1 MTKLT
6 QTQALKGQGALNPSD
21 VLELSD
27 LLGPPPLLP
36 SENVADY
43 EALSARV
50 IAAAKPTDA
59 IEHLY
64 VRDAVDLQWELM
76 RLRHLKSR
84 FLVSSASVGLYKL
97 MDDRMNYVRDDPNYK
112 SWIKNE
118 PKGIKNIKS
127 MLADWG
133 LSEADICAQTLA
145 KKIDEFE
152 RIDRL
157 ATSAEVRRNAAL
169 RELERHRE
177 AVGRRLRNAIAT
189 EDAQFVDADE
199 AVTSDTQILGSQST

>member
-1 MTKLT
+1 MTKPT
-6 QTQALKGQGALNPSD
+6 HSPALKGQGALNPSD
-21 VLELSD
+21 VFELSD

-36 SENVADY
+36 SENLADY
-43 EALSARV
+43 EALRLRV
-50 IAAAKPTDA
+50 IAAVKPTDA

-76 RLRHLKSR
+76 RLRHLKTR
-84 FLVSSASVGLYKL
+84 FLVSSASVGLNIL
-97 MDDRMNYVRDDPNYK
+97 MNMRMNYVDSDPNYK

-118 PKGIKNIKS
+118 RKGIKNIKS
-127 MLADWG
+127 MLSDWG
-133 LSEADICAQTLA
+133 LSEADIHAQTLA

-152 RIDRL
+152 RIERL
-157 ATSAEVRRNAAL
+157 IANAEARRNAAL

-177 AVGRRLRNAIAT
+177 AVGRRLKNALDT

-199 AVTSDTQILGSQST
+199 AMTSDTQVKAGKS

>member
-1 MTKLT
+1 MNKPTHSP
-6 QTQALKGQGALNPSD
+6 ALKGQGALNPSD

-43 EALSARV
+43 EALSVRV
-50 IAAAKPTDA
+50 IAAVKPTDA

-76 RLRHLKSR
+76 RLRHLKTR
-84 FLVSSASVGLYKL
+84 FLVSSASVGLKIL
-97 MDDRMNYVRDDPNYK
+97 MNMRMNYVDSDPNYK

-118 PKGIKNIKS
+118 RKGIKNIKS
-127 MLADWG
+127 MLSDWG
-133 LSEADICAQTLA
+133 LSEADIHAQTLA

-152 RIDRL
+152 RIERL
-157 ATSAEVRRNAAL
+157 IANAEARRNTAL
-169 RELERHRE
+169 RELDRHRE
-177 AVGRRLRNAIAT
+177 AVGRRLKNALDT
-189 EDAQFVDADE
+189 EDAQFVDADA
-199 AVTSDTQILGSQST
+199 AVTSDTQVQGSQLT

>member
-1 MTKLT
+1 MTKPT
-6 QTQALKGQGALNPSD
+6 HSPALKGQGALNPSD

-43 EALSARV
+43 EALSVRV
-50 IAAAKPTDA
+50 IAAVKPTDA

-76 RLRHLKSR
+76 RLRHLKTR
-84 FLVSSASVGLYKL
+84 FLVSSASVGLKIL
-97 MDDRMNYVRDDPNYK
+97 MNMRMNYVDSDPNYK

-118 PKGIKNIKS
+118 RKGIKNIKS
-127 MLADWG
+127 MLSDWG
-133 LSEADICAQTLA
+133 LSEEDIHAQTLA

-152 RIDRL
+152 RIERL
-157 ATSAEVRRNAAL
+157 IANAEARRNTAL
-169 RELERHRE
+169 RELDRHRE
-177 AVGRRLRNAIAT
+177 AVGRRLKNALDT
-189 EDAQFVDADE
+189 EDAHFVDAD
-199 AVTSDTQILGSQST
+199 AAMTSDTQVQGSQ

>member
-1 MTKLT
+1 MNKPTHSP
-6 QTQALKGQGALNPSD
+6 ALKGQGALNPSD

-43 EALSARV
+43 EALSVRV
-50 IAAAKPTDA
+50 IAAVKPTDA

-76 RLRHLKSR
+76 RLRHLKTR
-84 FLVSSASVGLYKL
+84 FLVSSASVGLNIL
-97 MDDRMNYVRDDPNYK
+97 MNMRMNYVDSDPNYK

-118 PKGIKNIKS
+118 RKGIKNIKS
-127 MLADWG
+127 MLSDWG
-133 LSEADICAQTLA
+133 LSEEDIHAQTLA

-152 RIDRL
+152 RIERL
-157 ATSAEVRRNAAL
+157 IANAEARRNAAL

-177 AVGRRLRNAIAT
+177 AVGRRLKNALDT

-199 AVTSDTQILGSQST
+199 AMTSDTQVKAGKS

>member
-1 MTKLT
+1 MNKPTHSP
-6 QTQALKGQGALNPSD
+6 ALKGQGALNPSD

-43 EALSARV
+43 EALSVRV
-50 IAAAKPTDA
+50 IAAVKPTDA

-76 RLRHLKSR
+76 RLRHLKTR
-84 FLVSSASVGLYKL
+84 FLVSSASVGLKIL
-97 MDDRMNYVRDDPNYK
+97 MNMRMNYVDSDPNYK

-118 PKGIKNIKS
+118 RKGIKNIKS
-127 MLADWG
+127 MLSDWG
-133 LSEADICAQTLA
+133 LSEADIHAQTLA

-152 RIDRL
+152 RIERL
-157 ATSAEVRRNAAL
+157 IANAEARRNAAL

-177 AVGRRLRNAIAT
+177 AVGRRLKNALDT

-199 AVTSDTQILGSQST
+199 AMTSDTQVKAGKS

>member
-1 MTKLT
+1 MNKPTHSP
-6 QTQALKGQGALNPSD
+6 ALKGQGALNPSD

-43 EALSARV
+43 EALSVRV
-50 IAAAKPTDA
+50 IAAVKPTDA

-76 RLRHLKSR
+76 RLRHLKTR
-84 FLVSSASVGLYKL
+84 FLVSSASVGLKIL
-97 MDDRMNYVRDDPNYK
+97 MNMRMNYVDSDPNYK

-118 PKGIKNIKS
+118 PRGIKNIKS
-127 MLADWG
+127 MLSDWG
-133 LSEADICAQTLA
+133 LSEEDIHAQTLA

-152 RIDRL
+152 RIERL
-157 ATSAEVRRNAAL
+157 IANAEARRNAAL

-189 EDAQFVDADE
+189 EDAQFVDADA
-199 AVTSDTQILGSQST
+199 AVTSDTHVQGSQST

>member
-1 MTKLT
+1 MNKPTHSP
-6 QTQALKGQGALNPSD
+6 ALKGQGALNPSD

-36 SENVADY
+36 SENLADY
-43 EALSARV
+43 QALSVRV
-50 IAAAKPTDA
+50 IAAVKPTDA

-76 RLRHLKSR
+76 RLRHLKTR
-84 FLVSSASVGLYKL
+84 FLVSSASVGLKIL
-97 MDDRMNYVRDDPNYK
+97 MNMRMNYVDSDPNYK

-118 PKGIKNIKS
+118 PRGIKNIKS
-127 MLADWG
+127 MLSDWG
-133 LSEADICAQTLA
+133 LSEEDIHAQTLA

-152 RIDRL
+152 RIERL
-157 ATSAEVRRNAAL
+157 IANAEARRNAAL

-177 AVGRRLRNAIAT
+177 AVGRRLKNALDT

-199 AVTSDTQILGSQST
+199 AMTSDTQVKAGIS

>member
-1 MTKLT
+1 MTKPT

-36 SENVADY
+36 SENLADY
-43 EALSARV
+43 QALSARV

-76 RLRHLKSR
+76 RLRHLKTR
-84 FLVSSASVGLYKL
+84 LLVSSASVGLYSL
-97 MDDRMNYVRDDPNYK
+97 MNVRMDFPASDPNYRK
-112 SWIKNE
+112 WNKNE
-118 PKGIKNIKS
+118 PEGVKNIKS
-127 MLADWG
+127 MLSGWG
-133 LSEADICAQTLA
+133 LSEADIHAQTLA
-145 KKIDEFE
+145 KKINEFE

-157 ATSAEVRRNAAL
+157 AASAEARRNAAL
-169 RELERHRE
+169 RELERHRD

-189 EDAQFVDADE
+189 EDAQFVDAD
-199 AVTSDTQILGSQST
+199 ATVTSDTQVLDSQST

>member
-1 MTKLT
+1 MTKPTLSP
-6 QTQALKGQGALNPSD
+6 ALKGQGALNPSD
-21 VLELSD
+21 LFELSD

-36 SENVADY
+36 SENLADY
-43 EALSARV
+43 QALSARV

-76 RLRHLKSR
+76 RLRHLKTR
-84 FLVSSASVGLYKL
+84 FMISSASDGLYSL
-97 MDDRMNYVRDDPNYK
+97 MKVRMDFPPSDPNYK
-112 SWIKNE
+112 KWNKNE
-118 PKGIKNIKS
+118 PEGVKNIKS

-133 LSEADICAQTLA
+133 LSEADIHAQTLA
-145 KKIDEFE
+145 KKINEFE

-157 ATSAEVRRNAAL
+157 AANAEARRNAAL
-169 RELERHRE
+169 RELERYRE

-189 EDAQFVDADE
+189 EDAQFVDADA
-199 AVTSDTQILGSQST
+199 AVTSDTQVQGSQST

>member
-1 MTKLT
+1 MTKPT

-21 VLELSD
+21 VLELSY

-76 RLRHLKSR
+76 RLRHLKTR
-84 FLVSSASVGLYKL
+84 LLVSSASVGLFKL
-97 MDDRMNYVRDDPNYK
+97 MDDRMNNVSSDPNYK

-118 PKGIKNIKS
+118 PQGIKNIKS

-133 LSEADICAQTLA
+133 LGESDIYAQTLA

-157 ATSAEVRRNAAL
+157 AANAEARRNAAL

-177 AVGRRLRNAIAT
+177 AVGRRLRNALST
-189 EDAQFVDADE
+189 EDAQFVDADA
-199 AVTSDTQILGSQST
+199 AVTSDTQVLGSQST

>member
-1 MTKLT
+1 MNKPTHSP
-6 QTQALKGQGALNPSD
+6 ALKGQGALNPSD

-43 EALSARV
+43 EALSVRV
-50 IAAAKPTDA
+50 IAAVKPTDA

-76 RLRHLKSR
+76 RLRHLKTR
-84 FLVSSASVGLYKL
+84 FLVSSASVGLKIL
-97 MDDRMNYVRDDPNYK
+97 MNMRMNYVDSDPNYK
-112 SWIKNE
+112 SWINNE
-118 PKGIKNIKS
+118 RKGIKNIKS
-127 MLADWG
+127 MLSDWG
-133 LSEADICAQTLA
+133 LSEADIHAQTLA

-152 RIDRL
+152 RIERL
-157 ATSAEVRRNAAL
+157 IANGEARRNAAL

-189 EDAQFVDADE
+189 EDAQFVDADA
-199 AVTSDTQILGSQST
+199 AVTSDIQVQGSQST

>member
-1 MTKLT
+1 MTKPT
-6 QTQALKGQGALNPSD
+6 HSPALKGRGAFNPSD

-118 PKGIKNIKS
+118 PQGIKNIKS

-133 LSEADICAQTLA
+133 LGEADIYAQTLA

-157 ATSAEVRRNAAL
+157 AASAEARRNAAL

-199 AVTSDTQILGSQST
+199 VVTSDTQVLDSQST

>member
-1 MTKLT
+1 MTKPT
-6 QTQALKGQGALNPSD
+6 HSPALKGQGALNPSD

-43 EALSARV
+43 EALSVRV
-50 IAAAKPTDA
+50 IAAVKPTDA

-76 RLRHLKSR
+76 RLRHLKTR
-84 FLVSSASVGLYKL
+84 FLVSSASVGLNIL
-97 MDDRMNYVRDDPNYK
+97 MNMRMNYVDSDPNYK

-118 PKGIKNIKS
+118 RKGIKNIKS
-127 MLADWG
+127 MLSDWG
-133 LSEADICAQTLA
+133 LSEEDIHAQTLA

-152 RIDRL
+152 RIERL
-157 ATSAEVRRNAAL
+157 IANAEARRNAAL

-177 AVGRRLRNAIAT
+177 AVGRRLKNALDT

-199 AVTSDTQILGSQST
+199 AMTSDTQVKAGKS

>member
-1 MTKLT
+1 MTKPT
-6 QTQALKGQGALNPSD
+6 HSPALKGQGALNPSD

-43 EALSARV
+43 EALSVRV
-50 IAAAKPTDA
+50 IAAVKPTDA

-76 RLRHLKSR
+76 RLRHLKTR
-84 FLVSSASVGLYKL
+84 FLVSSASVGLKIL
-97 MDDRMNYVRDDPNYK
+97 MNMRMNYVDSDPNYK

-118 PKGIKNIKS
+118 RKGIKNIKS
-127 MLADWG
+127 MLSDWG
-133 LSEADICAQTLA
+133 LSEADIHAQTLA

-152 RIDRL
+152 RIERL
-157 ATSAEVRRNAAL
+157 IANAEARRNTAL
-169 RELERHRE
+169 RELDRHRE
-177 AVGRRLRNAIAT
+177 AVGRRLKNALDT
-189 EDAQFVDADE
+189 EDAHFVDAD
-199 AVTSDTQILGSQST
+199 AAMTSDTQVQGSQ

>member
-1 MTKLT
+1 MTKPT
-6 QTQALKGQGALNPSD
+6 QTPALKGQGVLNPSD

-36 SENVADY
+36 SENVAYY

-76 RLRHLKSR
+76 RLRHLKTR
-84 FLVSSASVGLYKL
+84 LLVSSASVGLFKL

-112 SWIKNE
+112 SWIKHE

-133 LSEADICAQTLA
+133 LSEADIYAQTLA

-157 ATSAEVRRNAAL
+157 AANAEARRNAAL

-189 EDAQFVDADE
+189 EDAQFVDTDE
-199 AVTSDTQILGSQST
+199 VVTSDTQVLDSQST

>member
-1 MTKLT
+1 MTKPT
-6 QTQALKGQGALNPSD
+6 HSPALKGQGALNPSD

-36 SENVADY
+36 SENLADY
-43 EALSARV
+43 QALSARV

-76 RLRHLKSR
+76 RLKHLKTR
-84 FLVSSASVGLYKL
+84 LLVSSASVGLYKL
-97 MDDRMNYVRDDPNYK
+97 MGDRMDYVHNDPNYK
-112 SWIKNE
+112 KWNKNE
-118 PKGIKNIKS
+118 PEGVKNIKS

-133 LSEADICAQTLA
+133 LSEADIHAQTLA
-145 KKIDEFE
+145 KKINEFE

-157 ATSAEVRRNAAL
+157 AANAEARRNAAL
-169 RELERHRE
+169 RELERYRE

-189 EDAQFVDADE
+189 EDAQFVDADA
-199 AVTSDTQILGSQST
+199 AVTSDTQVQGSQST